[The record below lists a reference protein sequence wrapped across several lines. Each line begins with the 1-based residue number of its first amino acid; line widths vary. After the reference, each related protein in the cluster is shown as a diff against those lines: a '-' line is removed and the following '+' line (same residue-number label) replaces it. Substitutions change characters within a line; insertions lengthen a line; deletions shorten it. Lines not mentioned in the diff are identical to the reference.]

1 MRDFNGGWECLSVW
15 PAVSGTQ
22 PSVSP
27 LTPRTTVSRTSSF
40 KHSPCHLKLRQIFDY
55 FLSVFD
61 CKCIFKKLFSTGW
74 NNATCTMSFEEKQS
88 GRRDGRTT
96 PFSFGIPVHGNRF
109 VRPLQKHYRPIHY
122 NEMSQRHRGPSW
134 VCIVSRDRHTDK
146 YVSTKTRTR
155 TYSMPGRLLLFNKK
169 SLLPSAL
176 R

>member
-1 MRDFNGGWECLSVW
+1 
-15 PAVSGTQ
+15 
-22 PSVSP
+22 
-27 LTPRTTVSRTSSF
+27 
-40 KHSPCHLKLRQIFDY
+40 
-55 FLSVFD
+55 
-61 CKCIFKKLFSTGW
+61 
-74 NNATCTMSFEEKQS
+74 MSFEEKQS

-155 TYSMPGRLLLFNKK
+155 TYSMTGRLLLLNKK
-169 SLLPSAL
+169 VYCHLHYGRQYRSVTDHLAQGHFVLDRMNHASRRRPHRL
-176 R
+176 QFILQRQPPV